1 MLSYTQKVDSTNI
14 WQTVLKFHCNKTKLD
29 DKLKIYYECKHGKY
43 ISCDISIKNIA
54 ACILKGHHLKRNI
67 YLPVMSTGLSDMIWR
82 VFAAI
87 MSLTNEKNKKLSF
100 CIDSILINIFC
111 DHKLLLNRITY
122 FDDVILRLDN
132 VKNVDYRGKIC
143 YHVNAYICQGNIML
157 AAKINIQLLLMFTV
171 FLLLYFFIVFLVY
184 NSDCTS

>member
-1 MLSYTQKVDSTNI
+1 MLSYTQKVGSTNI

-67 YLPVMSTGLSDMIWR
+67 YMPTGLSDMIWR

-87 MSLTNEKNKKLSF
+87 MSLTNEKNKKLNF
-100 CIDSILINIFC
+100 CIFNTYQHILWP
-111 DHKLLLNRITY
+111 
-122 FDDVILRLDN
+122 
-132 VKNVDYRGKIC
+132 
-143 YHVNAYICQGNIML
+143 
-157 AAKINIQLLLMFTV
+157 
-171 FLLLYFFIVFLVY
+171 
-184 NSDCTS
+184 